1 MIVRLD
7 NGSTTGRPSYSQT
20 NDLNEQTVFTTFET
34 GPRILMC
41 YLDLTNLT
49 QNSTIR
55 LKVVIDGGAANFR
68 TLDTNDGR
76 NPYLFVVASDD
87 DGASFGPI
95 YVAAEVRVTIQAG
108 GVEGAARAIPYH
120 VVEHFLD

>member
-1 MIVRLD
+1 MPVILD

-20 NDLNEQTVFTTFET
+20 NDTNEQTVFTSTQT
-34 GPRILMC
+34 RPRVVMV

-55 LKVVIDGGAANFR
+55 IKVRVDGTNFR
-68 TLDTNDGR
+68 TLDSNDGR
-76 NPYLFVVASDD
+76 YPYAFTVASDD
-87 DGASFGPI
+87 DGCVLGPL
-95 YVAAEVRVTIQAG
+95 YVVDQVRVTVQAG

-120 VVEHFLD
+120 VVEFVLS